1 MRSMTGFGRG
11 VAEAGGARA
20 TVDLR
25 TVNHRFLDLKLRA
38 TVAPSLEDQIAAKIR
53 GALERGAVAV
63 SVHVVRPASH
73 SALHIDEKVAHE
85 VHDALRHLASK
96 LGLPSPDLAL
106 VLAQPGV
113 VQTHVD
119 DPDSDATDTAILAAL
134 DIALA
139 ELAQMRATEGKAL
152 ERELLA
158 RLDELGQ
165 LRTQIEAHASGVT
178 AKLHEK
184 LLDRLNKLLG
194 EAVIDPARLAQEV
207 ALLAERA
214 DITEE
219 IVRLASHLE
228 QARTII
234 LGSAAAGRKLD
245 FLVQEIGRELNTI
258 GSKSQRTEIS
268 TAIVEAKSVLEKLR
282 EQVQNVE

>member
-11 VAEAGGARA
+11 VAERGGVRA

-38 TVAPSLEDQIAAKIR
+38 TVAPSLEEQIAAKIR
-53 GALERGAVAV
+53 STLERGAVSV
-63 SVHVVRPASH
+63 SVHVVRPQQGS
-73 SALHIDEKVAHE
+73 SLHIDTAVAHE
-85 VHDALRHLASK
+85 VHDALRQLASK

-113 VQTHVD
+113 VTANVEEA
-119 DPDSDATDTAILAAL
+119 DSDAHEAAILAAL
-134 DIALA
+134 EQALS
-139 ELAQMRATEGKAL
+139 ELMTMRAVEGAAL

-158 RLDELGQ
+158 RIEELAA
-165 LRTQIEAHASGVT
+165 LRTQIEQHAAGVT

-184 LLDRLNKLLG
+184 LLDRLHKLLG
-194 EAVIDPARLAQEV
+194 DAAIDSARLVQEV

-234 LGSAAAGRKLD
+234 TGTAPAGRKLD